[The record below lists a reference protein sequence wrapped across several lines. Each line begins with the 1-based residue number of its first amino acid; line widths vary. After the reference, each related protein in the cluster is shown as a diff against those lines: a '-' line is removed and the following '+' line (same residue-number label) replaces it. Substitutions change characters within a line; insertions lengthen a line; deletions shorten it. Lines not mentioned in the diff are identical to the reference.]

1 MAQKTPL
8 GEYLKQQF
16 LQGQGVVTQGPGPYP
31 KAVVAKIGAPYM
43 NKGYDI
49 GVPVGTPINT
59 KGLKYVGAKQ
69 DRTGYGTRAAYQD
82 PNSGKT
88 YIFSH
93 LSKLEE
99 TPEGVKAYTGGIP
112 GVHGRSTGPHLDID
126 LSGNLA
132 GFSGMLRNVMARAQ
146 SAGPRAYAQQTQ
158 KRSAQ
163 DVFAKAKSVFGNKVV
178 GVASNAKLLE
188 GAQKKYGGKIVRL

>member
-1 MAQKTPL
+1 MAQKTQL

-31 KAVVAKIGAPYM
+31 KAVVAKIGAPYN

-49 GVPVGTPINT
+49 GVPVGTPVNT
-59 KGLKYVGAKQ
+59 QGMKYLGAKQ
-69 DRTGYGTRAAYQD
+69 DTTGYGTRAAYQD
-82 PNSGKT
+82 PTGKT

-99 TPEGVKAYTGGIP
+99 TPQGVKAYTGGIP

-132 GFSGMLRNVMARAQ
+132 GFSGMLKNVMGRAQ
-146 SAGPRAYAQQTQ
+146 SAGSQAYRATRAQ
-158 KRSAQ
+158 SNPQ
-163 DVFAKAKSVFGNKVV
+163 DVLAKAKSIYGGRVKA
-178 GVASNAKLLE
+178 VASSAEKLKE
-188 GAQKKYGGKIVRL
+188 AQNKYGGKIVRL